1 MTFYL
6 FGAGVYC
13 VFLLLL
19 IFKNQQ
25 NLNTAPISW
34 LIIFIASTF
43 WVFVI
48 PISLLEM
55 VIKVIKGKSKPY
67 GRGKSRIAQETPQ

>member
-13 VFLLLL
+13 TFLLLF

-25 NLNTAPISW
+25 HFQTAPISW

-48 PISLLEM
+48 PISILEM
-55 VIKVIKGKSKPY
+55 VIKGKSKPY

>member
-6 FGAGVYC
+6 FGAAVYC
-13 VFLLLL
+13 AFLLLL

-25 NLNTAPISW
+25 NLKTAPISW

-55 VIKVIKGKSKPY
+55 VIKGKSKPY